1 MNQVNPYS
9 TLQDILQSLCDG
21 INNMQSNSG
30 GMPIDQYQLFQ
41 KLDELR
47 STIDNMG
54 GHVGAIANNGQLI
67 EGHLETIS
75 SAIVKIL
82 EGDEDR
88 LMERLKA
95 KVKANYSEQRDVL
108 VQFCNWIDTEKEEA
122 LPTHPSELV
131 DKFLEEVGDE

>member
-47 STIDNMG
+47 STVDNMG
-54 GHVGAIANNGQLI
+54 GHVGMIANQGQLI

-82 EGDEDR
+82 EGDDEK
-88 LMERLKA
+88 LMNRLKA
-95 KVKANYSEQRDVL
+95 KVKANYSDQRNVL
-108 VQFCNWIDTEKEEA
+108 LEFVEWAKQQDA
-122 LPTHPSELV
+122 AMADELV
-131 DKFLEEVGDE
+131 DTFLEQVGDE